1 MSATPE
7 ATQPGRLESLDVFRG
22 ATIAAMILVNNPGAW
37 DAVYPPLRHAA
48 WNGWTFTDL
57 IFPFFLWISGV
68 ALTLSFAK
76 RIGRG
81 DSRRRLFLHTLR
93 RAACIFGLGL
103 LLNGFPY
110 YDLATL
116 RIPGVLQRIAVCYLI
131 AGALFLVTGLRGQVA
146 AIVSLLGV
154 YWALMKFVP
163 VPGYGAGVLD
173 KHGNFAQWIDSLA
186 LGGHMWANTR
196 TWDPEGIVSTL
207 PAIATVLFGILCGH
221 LLRSA
226 LTAAEKA
233 TWMFT
238 AGTTL
243 IFAGLL
249 MGPWLPINKN
259 LWTSSFAV
267 FTAGMAFMAF
277 GLCYWLIDGR
287 GYRRWAGPFAIY
299 GMNAITVYVMSGLLA
314 DGMTLIQWTGAGGKP
329 VSLHARVFNEVFL
342 KLANPINA
350 SLLFAVAN
358 VLVLYLAALLMWRK
372 RWFVRL

>member
-1 MSATPE
+1 MPE
-7 ATQPGRLESLDVFRG
+7 ARQPGRLESLDAFRG
-22 ATIAAMILVNNPGAW
+22 ATIAAMILVNNPGTW
-37 DAVYPPLRHAA
+37 DAVYPPLRHAD
-48 WNGWTFTDL
+48 WHGWTFTDL

-76 RIGRG
+76 RVERG

-110 YDLATL
+110 YHLATL

-146 AIVSLLGV
+146 ALVSLLGV
-154 YWALMKFVP
+154 YWALMKCVP

-173 KHGNFAQWIDSLA
+173 KHGNFAQWIDSLT
-186 LGGHMWANTR
+186 LSGHMWANTK

-221 LLRSA
+221 LLRGA
-226 LTAAEKA
+226 LTLAEKA

-238 AGTTL
+238 AGAAL

-249 MGPWLPINKN
+249 MDVWLPINKS
-259 LWTSSFAV
+259 LWTSSFAA
-267 FTAGMAFMAF
+267 FMAGMAFTIF

-287 GYRRWAGPFAIY
+287 GYGRWAKPFAIF
-299 GMNAITVYVMSGLLA
+299 GMNAITVYVMSGLLG
-314 DGMTLIQWTGAGGKP
+314 DGMALIQWAGAGGKP
-329 VSLHARVFNEVFL
+329 VSLHAWVFGEVFL
-342 KLANPINA
+342 KLASPVNA
-350 SLLFAVAN
+350 SLLFAITH
-358 VLVLYLAALLMWRK
+358 VLVLYLVALLMWRK
-372 RWFVRL
+372 KWFIRL

>member
-1 MSATPE
+1 MPDAMR
-7 ATQPGRLESLDVFRG
+7 AGRLESLDVFRG
-22 ATIAAMILVNNPGAW
+22 ATIAAMILVNNPGTW
-37 DAVYPPLRHAA
+37 DAVYAPLRHAD
-48 WNGWTFTDL
+48 WHGWTFTDL

-76 RIGRG
+76 RVERG

-110 YDLATL
+110 YHLATL

-131 AGALFLVTGLRGQVA
+131 AGALFLVTGLRGQVVA
-146 AIVSLLGV
+146 MVSLLGV
-154 YWALMKFVP
+154 YWALMKAVP

-173 KHGNFAQWIDSLA
+173 KHGNFAQWIDSLT
-186 LGGHMWANTR
+186 LSGHMWANTK

-221 LLRSA
+221 LLRGA
-226 LTAAEKA
+226 LTLAEKA
-233 TWMFT
+233 AWMFA
-238 AGTTL
+238 AGAAL
-243 IFAGLL
+243 IFAGLV
-249 MGPWLPINKN
+249 MDVWLPINKN

-267 FTAGMAFMAF
+267 FMAGMAFTIF

-287 GYRRWAGPFAIY
+287 GYRRWAKPFAIY

-314 DGMTLIQWTGAGGKP
+314 RGMEMIQWAGAGGKP
-329 VSLHARVFNEVFL
+329 VSLHVWVFDEIFL

-350 SLLFAVAN
+350 SLLFAIAH
-358 VLVLYLAALLMWRK
+358 VLVLYLVALLMWRK
-372 RWFVRL
+372 KWFIRL

>member
-1 MSATPE
+1 MSTTPD
-7 ATQPGRLESLDVFRG
+7 AMQPGRLESLDVFRG
-22 ATIAAMILVNNPGAW
+22 ATIAAMILVNNPGTW
-37 DAVYPPLRHAA
+37 DAVYPPLRHAD
-48 WNGWTFTDL
+48 WHGWTFTDL
-57 IFPFFLWISGV
+57 VFPFFLWISGV

-76 RIGRG
+76 RVGRG

-131 AGALFLVTGLRGQVA
+131 AGALFLVAGLRGQVVA
-146 AIVSLLGV
+146 MVSLLGV
-154 YWALMKFVP
+154 YWALMKAVP

-173 KHGNFAQWIDSLA
+173 KHGNFAQWIDSLT
-186 LGGHMWANTR
+186 LSGHMWANTK

-226 LTAAEKA
+226 LTVAEKA

-238 AGTTL
+238 AGTAL

-249 MGPWLPINKN
+249 MDPWLPINKN

-267 FTAGMAFMAF
+267 FMAGMAFMIF

-287 GYRRWAGPFAIY
+287 GYRRWAKPFAIY
-299 GMNAITVYVMSGLLA
+299 GMNAITVYVMSGLLG
-314 DGMTLIQWTGAGGKP
+314 DGMALIQWTGAGGKP
-329 VSLHARVFNEVFL
+329 VSLHLWVFNEVFL

-350 SLLFAVAN
+350 SLLFAITH
-358 VLVLYLAALLMWRK
+358 VLVLYLVALLMWRK
-372 RWFVRL
+372 KWFIRL